1 MTEVTF
7 QDTLDSL
14 EELLEQERTALINGN
29 LDQIGEFLNRKE
41 ELVDQLNSSDI
52 EQPDELAYL
61 QRKVARNQALLD
73 NALEGIRTVARRR
86 QRFAISASRWIHMM
100 HMANGKKSPLR
111 LCRRLKNEPDRPVD
125 SNPT

>member
-1 MTEVTF
+1 MTDVTF

-29 LDQIGEFLNRKE
+29 LDQIGEYLNRKE

-52 EQPDELAYL
+52 AQPDEMADL

-73 NALEGIRTVARRR
+73 NALEGIRTVARRLSTLR
-86 QRFAISASRWIHMM
+86 NIRKSLDTYDAHGER
-100 HMANGKKSPLR
+100 KKITAPIVSSVEKR
-111 LCRRLKNEPDRPVD
+111 A
-125 SNPT
+125 